1 LNSQYQDVE
10 YVIIANTS
18 KEHHEAVMFF
28 DNLHEA
34 ESYKNVLDS
43 AVYTIVRRTTTIKDE
58 EIK

>member
-1 LNSQYQDVE
+1 MNSKYQDVE

-18 KEHHEAVMFF
+18 KGHHEAVMFF
-28 DNLHEA
+28 EDLHEA
-34 ESYKNVLDS
+34 QSYKNVLDS

>member
-1 LNSQYQDVE
+1 MNSQYKDVE

-18 KEHHEAVMFF
+18 EGHHEAVMFF
-28 DNLHEA
+28 EDLHEA
-34 ESYKNVLDS
+34 KSYKNVLDS